1 MQPNPAKMG
10 APVLWELRDGL
21 HYTHA
26 TMPLHVIF
34 AAPFLL
40 DATLRFVAG
49 ATKLPDTLV
58 TLVSQ
63 EPVEKLPTSLRE
75 RLAGHWRVDD
85 ALDPRQL
92 VEAAE
97 RLQARFGKAH
107 RYIAALEQLQVP
119 LAVAREE
126 LGIEGLGASAAR
138 NFRDKARMKAVL
150 RDADVPCARHALVSS
165 PVEARAFVEQVGF
178 PLVAKPPAG
187 AGGKSTWRVDDSV
200 QLAKL
205 LEMHPPGESHP
216 TLFEEFVQGTEFS
229 FDSVMIDGEVVWHS
243 ISRYMPSP
251 LEVLENPWI
260 QWVVLL
266 PRDISGE
273 EFDPIRDAA
282 RRGLRALGLTTG
294 LSHLEWFRYADGRIA
309 ISEVGARPPGAQF
322 TSLLSYAHDVDFYRA
337 WPHLLTFGEFEP
349 PPRRYAAGAAYIR
362 GQGRGRV
369 RAIHGVDEAQRR
381 FGRLVVEAKLPR
393 EGQPPSDSYEGDGY
407 VIVRDPDTAVVE
419 HALTEIVKLIRVE
432 LA

>member
-1 MQPNPAKMG
+1 
-10 APVLWELRDGL
+10 
-21 HYTHA
+21 
-26 TMPLHVIF
+26 MPTHVIF
-34 AAPFLL
+34 AAPFFM
-40 DATLRFVAG
+40 DATLRFLGG
-49 ATKLPDTLV
+49 ATQLPDTLV

-63 EPVEKLPTSLRE
+63 DPAEKLPVDVRG

-97 RLQARFGKAH
+97 ALQARFGKAR

-119 LAVAREE
+119 LAVAREA
-126 LGIEGLGASAAR
+126 LGIEGLSAEAAR
-138 NFRDKARMKAVL
+138 NFRDKARMKTVL
-150 RDADVPCARHALVSS
+150 RDAAVPCARHVLAGAAG
-165 PVEARAFVEQVGF
+165 EARAFTEQVGF
-178 PLVAKPPAG
+178 PVVAKPPAG
-187 AGGKSTWRVDDSV
+187 AGGKSTWRIDSRA
-200 QLAKL
+200 QLDQL
-205 LEMHPPGESHP
+205 LELHPPSESQP
-216 TLFEEFVQGTEFS
+216 TLFEEFVRGTEFS
-229 FDSVMIDGEVVWHS
+229 FDSVMIDGQLVWHS

-260 QWVVLL
+260 QWVVML
-266 PRDISGE
+266 PRDISGP

-282 RRGLRALGLTTG
+282 YRGLRALGLTTG
-294 LSHLEWFRYADGRIA
+294 LSHMEWFRLADGRIA

-322 TSLLSYAHDVDFYRA
+322 TSLLSYAHDIDFYRA
-337 WPHLLTFGEFEP
+337 WPRLLTFGEFEP

-369 RAIHGVDEAQRR
+369 RAIHGLDEAQRR

-407 VIVRDPDTAVVE
+407 VIVRDPDTEVVE

>member
-1 MQPNPAKMG
+1 
-10 APVLWELRDGL
+10 
-21 HYTHA
+21 
-26 TMPLHVIF
+26 MPIHVIF
-34 AAPFLL
+34 AAPFFM

-49 ATKLPDTLV
+49 ATHLPDTVV

-63 EPVEKLPTSLRE
+63 DPVEKLPADLRA
-75 RLAGHWRVDD
+75 RTAGHWRVDD
-85 ALDPRQL
+85 ALDPQQL
-92 VEAAE
+92 IAAAQA
-97 RLQARFGKAH
+97 LQGQFGKAH

-119 LAVAREE
+119 LAVAREA
-126 LGIEGLGASAAR
+126 LGIEGLGAEAAR
-138 NFRDKARMKAVL
+138 NFRDKARMKTVL
-150 RDADVPCARHALVSS
+150 REAGVPCARHALAGNQG
-165 PVEARAFVEQVGF
+165 EARRFAELVGF

-187 AGGKSTWRVDDSV
+187 AGGKSTWRIDSSA
-200 QLAKL
+200 QLDRL
-205 LEMHPPGESHP
+205 LELHSPTEDQP

-229 FDSVMIDGEVVWHS
+229 FDSVMIDGNLVWHS

-260 QWVVLL
+260 QWVVML
-266 PRDISGE
+266 PRDISGA

-282 RRGLRALGLTTG
+282 SRGLRALGLTTG
-294 LSHLEWFRYADGRIA
+294 LSHMEWFRLADGRIA

-369 RAIHGVDEAQRR
+369 HAIHGLGEAQRR

>member
-1 MQPNPAKMG
+1 
-10 APVLWELRDGL
+10 
-21 HYTHA
+21 
-26 TMPLHVIF
+26 MPTHVIF
-34 AAPFLL
+34 AAPFFM
-40 DATLRFVAG
+40 DATLRFIGG
-49 ATKLPDTLV
+49 ATHLPDTLV

-63 EPVEKLPTSLRE
+63 DPAEKLPADLRA

-97 RLQARFGKAH
+97 ALQSRFGKAQ

-119 LAVAREE
+119 LAVARDA
-126 LGIEGLGASAAR
+126 LGIEGLSADAAR
-138 NFRDKARMKAVL
+138 NFRDKARMKTVL
-150 RDADVPCARHALVSS
+150 REAGVPCARHALAGN
-165 PVEARAFVEQVGF
+165 PAEALAFAKEVGF

-187 AGGKSTWRVDDSV
+187 AGGKSTWRIDDAA
-200 QLAKL
+200 QLAQL
-205 LEMHPPGESHP
+205 LDMHPPGDRHP

-229 FDSVMIDGEVVWHS
+229 FDSVMIDGELVWHS

-260 QWVVLL
+260 QWVVML
-266 PRDISGE
+266 PRDISGA

-282 RRGLRALGLTTG
+282 SRGLRALGLTTG
-294 LSHLEWFRYADGRIA
+294 LSHMEWFRLADGRIA

-337 WPHLLTFGEFEP
+337 WPHLLTFGEFDP

-362 GQGRGRV
+362 GQGRGTV
-369 RAIHGVDEAQRR
+369 RAIHGLDEAQRR

>member
-1 MQPNPAKMG
+1 
-10 APVLWELRDGL
+10 
-21 HYTHA
+21 
-26 TMPLHVIF
+26 MPTHVIF
-34 AAPFLL
+34 AAPFFM
-40 DATLRFVAG
+40 DATLRFIGG
-49 ATKLPDTLV
+49 ATHLPDTVV

-63 EPVEKLPTSLRE
+63 DPADKLPADLRA

-92 VEAAE
+92 VAAAE
-97 RLQARFGKAH
+97 ALQARFGKAD
-107 RYIAALEQLQVP
+107 RYVAALEQLQVP
-119 LAVAREE
+119 LAVAREA
-126 LGIEGLGASAAR
+126 LDIEGLSAQAAQ
-138 NFRDKARMKAVL
+138 NFRDKARMKTVL
-150 RDADVPCARHALVSS
+150 SEAGVPCARHALARSVA
-165 PVEARAFVEQVGF
+165 EAQAFAERVGF

-187 AGGKSTWRVDDSV
+187 AGGKSTWRIDDAA
-200 QLAKL
+200 QLTQL
-205 LEMHPPGESHP
+205 LGMHPPGDDHP

-229 FDSVMIDGEVVWHS
+229 FDSVMIDGKLVWHS

-260 QWVVLL
+260 QWVVML
-266 PRDISGE
+266 PRDISGA

-282 RRGLRALGLTTG
+282 CRGLRALGLTTG
-294 LSHLEWFRYADGRIA
+294 LSHMEWFRFADGRIA

-322 TSLLSYAHDVDFYRA
+322 TSLLSYAHDLDFYRA
-337 WPHLLTFGEFEP
+337 WPRLLTFGEFEP

-369 RAIHGVDEAQRR
+369 RTIHGLDEAQHR

-407 VIVRDPDTAVVE
+407 VIVRDPDTGVVE